1 MRELSLIPS
10 AAKLFSPAV
19 TRFVRDGFE
28 FTFPVPLDINY
39 SDEEG
44 LLSLYALDAVH
55 SHEAGGAFDRFLV
68 GGNG

>member
-1 MRELSLIPS
+1 M
-10 AAKLFSPAV
+10 
-19 TRFVRDGFE
+19 
-28 FTFPVPLDINY
+28 PLDINY

-68 GGNG
+68 GGTDDGCFSDGHIRTLR